1 MPALATIILAAGKGE
16 RMRSQLPKVLHP
28 IAGDPLLTYPV
39 EAARGLGA
47 NPLVCVLGHGIE
59 EVKAALGQDSRV
71 KIVHQKTQNGTA
83 DAVTCA
89 QSALR
94 SFRGEVL
101 ILYGDVPFI
110 GERTLREFLQYH
122 RRGGFTMS
130 LLTALFDNPT
140 GYGRIIRDPEGKV
153 VRIVEEPDL
162 ASEEEREI
170 SEINSGI
177 YLLDKEQLFKSLRSI
192 ARNKRKGE
200 YYLTDLVDVF
210 ATAGKSVGG
219 LCVSDP
225 IEVMGINTRAQLA
238 LANHIARERIN
249 HAWMERGV
257 TLQDPNT
264 TYIDRSV
271 TLESNVVIG
280 PGCVLRG
287 QTLVKKGTTIDAGS
301 VLEDMRID
309 ADVTILPYCVL
320 ESSHMEA
327 ESHIGPFA
335 HLRPNSRVG
344 RGARIG
350 NFVELKNTSLRK
362 GAKANHLSYL
372 GDADIG
378 AETNVG
384 AGTITC
390 NYDGFAKHKTII
402 GPRSFI
408 GSDTQF
414 VAPVKLGS
422 GSWVGA
428 GSTITD
434 NVPAGAIVLSRVDQV
449 VRKGWA

>member
-1 MPALATIILAAGKGE
+1 M
-16 RMRSQLPKVLHP
+16 
-28 IAGDPLLTYPV
+28 
-39 EAARGLGA
+39 
-47 NPLVCVLGHGIE
+47 
-59 EVKAALGQDSRV
+59 
-71 KIVHQKTQNGTA
+71 
-83 DAVTCA
+83 
-89 QSALR
+89 
-94 SFRGEVL
+94 
-101 ILYGDVPFI
+101 
-110 GERTLREFLQYH
+110 
-122 RRGGFTMS
+122 
-130 LLTALFDNPT
+130 
-140 GYGRIIRDPEGKV
+140 
-153 VRIVEEPDL
+153 
-162 ASEEEREI
+162 
-170 SEINSGI
+170 
-177 YLLDKEQLFKSLRSI
+177 
-192 ARNKRKGE
+192 
-200 YYLTDLVDVF
+200 
-210 ATAGKSVGG
+210 
-219 LCVSDP
+219 
-225 IEVMGINTRAQLA
+225 
-238 LANHIARERIN
+238 
-249 HAWMERGV
+249 
-257 TLQDPNT
+257 
-264 TYIDRSV
+264 
-271 TLESNVVIG
+271 
-280 PGCVLRG
+280 
-287 QTLVKKGTTIDAGS
+287 KKGTTIDAGS

-428 GSTITD
+428 GSTITE
-434 NVPAGAIVLSRVDQV
+434 NVPAGALVLSRVDQV
-449 VRKGWA
+449 VRKGWAKQYVTQQQKKNRKKTNRKKGR